1 MKLKKIKSKKKSK
14 IKMKK
19 KNHDQIWKT
28 KTWKIHIEGCNW
40 KKKNIQKGEGH
51 KLKFQKNEEYY
62 SNILNQGDFHEFFN
76 ARHEF

>member
-1 MKLKKIKSKKKSK
+1 MKNPYWRMQL
-14 IKMKK
+14 
-19 KNHDQIWKT
+19 
-28 KTWKIHIEGCNW
+28 

>member
-1 MKLKKIKSKKKSK
+1 MKLKKIKSKKKKQDKNEEKKSWSNLK
-14 IKMKK
+14 NQNMK
-19 KNHDQIWKT
+19 NPYWRMQL
-28 KTWKIHIEGCNW
+28 